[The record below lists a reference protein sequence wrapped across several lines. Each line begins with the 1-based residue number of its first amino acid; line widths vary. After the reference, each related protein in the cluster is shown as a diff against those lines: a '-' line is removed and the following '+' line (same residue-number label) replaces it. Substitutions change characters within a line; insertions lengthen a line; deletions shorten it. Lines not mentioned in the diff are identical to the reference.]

1 MSIKATNITKR
12 FGKFIALDN
21 VTLEA
26 PTGAL
31 IALLGPSGSGK
42 TTLLR
47 IIAGLEVAD
56 AGTVQFQDDEVTQ
69 GKESLI
75 QSLPGRFSSV
85 NGTAAA
91 VSSIYT
97 QDLPE
102 TYFRDFAKNINA
114 VTKDDL
120 TRVAKRYI
128 DVDHLNMIIVGD
140 RATIEGPLKATGV
153 APIQVVDVEGK
164 PVLVP

>member
-1 MSIKATNITKR
+1 
-12 FGKFIALDN
+12 
-21 VTLEA
+21 
-26 PTGAL
+26 
-31 IALLGPSGSGK
+31 
-42 TTLLR
+42 
-47 IIAGLEVAD
+47 
-56 AGTVQFQDDEVTQ
+56 
-69 GKESLI
+69 
-75 QSLPGRFSSV
+75 
-85 NGTAAA
+85 

-120 TRVAKRYI
+120 TRVAKQYI